1 MGPQTGQE
9 QGEGI
14 SKTPELFCLS
24 HSSNSPAGNSHDPLS
39 CPCESLTWK
48 WGAGGADPC
57 ERHRMTPLKNAH
69 SNTLSLSHKQEQEEC
84 GDTIWKHLMFQ
95 QRKRP
100 LPLSEEGQ
108 FSGRHGVFL
117 APSPPP
123 QANHD
128 SPSRGG
134 EECGCLDTDY
144 RTPESPMGVLQIKG
158 SSVGCAARARG

>member
-1 MGPQTGQE
+1 
-9 QGEGI
+9 
-14 SKTPELFCLS
+14 
-24 HSSNSPAGNSHDPLS
+24 
-39 CPCESLTWK
+39 
-48 WGAGGADPC
+48 
-57 ERHRMTPLKNAH
+57 MTPLKNAH

-123 QANHD
+123 QVNQTAPPAGVKSVDAWTQTTVH
-128 SPSRGG
+128 PSR
-134 EECGCLDTDY
+134 
-144 RTPESPMGVLQIKG
+144 PWESYK
-158 SSVGCAARARG
+158 